1 LYIQTIAEGETMA
14 FEKTKWIWQDG
25 AFLPFDEAKIH
36 STAFGLH
43 YGTGVFEGI
52 RCYETQDGPAIFR
65 LKEHM
70 DRFYA
75 SAEVYKLDISYTSEQ
90 LNDAI
95 NETVRRNGFKNCYIR
110 PTAYFDSGS
119 LGIRAICPTGIN
131 ILAWEWP
138 NDFGAEKLTKGMRVT
153 ISPYRKFHSSMIPTT
168 AKATGNYLNS
178 ILAVR
183 EAAARGF
190 DEAILLD
197 VNGNLAE
204 GAVENIFLI
213 KDGKVLTNDQNSS
226 ILLGITRDSAI
237 QIARHLGYEVE
248 IRALK
253 LHELMSADEVF
264 LTGTAIE
271 ITPVREVDG
280 KVIGNGVRGPI
291 TEQIQKTFFEIVA
304 GRKPEFK
311 HWLFPVVPKAV
322 AGAVV

>member
-1 LYIQTIAEGETMA
+1 MS
-14 FEKTKWIWQDG
+14 FEKTKWIWQDNQ
-25 AFLPFDEAKIH
+25 FLPFEEAKIH

-52 RCYETQDGPAIFR
+52 RCYETASGPNIFR

-70 DRFYA
+70 ARFYA
-75 SAEVYKLDISYTSEQ
+75 SAAVYQLEIQYTPEQ
-90 LNDAI
+90 LNEAI
-95 NETVRRNGFKNCYIR
+95 CETVRRNEFKNCYIR

-119 LGIRAICPTGIN
+119 LGIRSICPTGIN
-131 ILAWEWP
+131 ILTWEWP
-138 NDFGAEKLTKGMRVT
+138 NDFGAEKLTRGMRVT
-153 ISPYRKFHSSMIPTT
+153 VSPYRKFHSSMIPTT

-197 VNGNLAE
+197 MHGNLAE

-213 KDGKVLTNDQNSS
+213 KDGKLLTNDQNSS

-237 QIARHLGYEVE
+237 QIARHLGFEVE
-248 IRALK
+248 IR
-253 LHELMSADEVF
+253 ELRLEELLSADEAF

-280 KVIGNGVRGPI
+280 KIIGNGARGPI
-291 TEQIQKTFFEIVA
+291 TEQIQNTFFEIVA

-311 HWLFPVVPKAV
+311 HWLHPVKATAIGQNAV
-322 AGAVV
+322 AGAVA

>member
-1 LYIQTIAEGETMA
+1 MS
-14 FEKTKWIWQDG
+14 FEKTKWVWQDG
-25 AFLPFDEAKIH
+25 NMLPFDEAKIH

-43 YGTGVFEGI
+43 YGTGIFEGI
-52 RCYETQDGPAIFR
+52 RCYDGNIFR

-75 SAEVYKLDISYTSEQ
+75 SAEVYQ
-90 LNDAI
+90 LKIDYSPEALNEAI
-95 NETVRRNGFKNCYIR
+95 CETVRRNNFTNCYIR
-110 PTAYFDSGS
+110 PTAYSDAGS
-119 LGIRAICPTGIN
+119 LGIRSVVPTGIN

-138 NDFGAEKLTKGMRVT
+138 SDFRDKQTNGMRVT

-197 VNGNLAE
+197 ANGNLAE

-213 KDGKVLTNDQNSS
+213 KDGKVLTNDENSS

-237 QIARHLGYEVE
+237 QIARYFGYEVE

-253 LHELMSADEVF
+253 LHELLSADEVF

-280 KVIGNGVRGPI
+280 KVVGNGARGSI
-291 TEQIQKTFFEIVA
+291 TEQIQKTFFDIVA
-304 GRKPEFK
+304 GRKPEFN
-311 HWLFPVVPKAV
+311 HWLYPVEQKAV
-322 AGAVV
+322 ASKA

>member
-1 LYIQTIAEGETMA
+1 MS
-14 FEKTKWIWQDG
+14 FEKTKWVWQDG
-25 AFLPFDEAKIH
+25 NMLPFDEAKIH

-43 YGTGVFEGI
+43 YGTGIFEGI
-52 RCYETQDGPAIFR
+52 RCYDGNIFR

-75 SAEVYKLDISYTSEQ
+75 SAEVYQ
-90 LNDAI
+90 LKIDYSPEALNEAI
-95 NETVRRNGFKNCYIR
+95 CETVRRNNFTNCYIR
-110 PTAYFDSGS
+110 PTAYSDAGS
-119 LGIRAICPTGIN
+119 LGIRSVVPTGIN

-138 NDFGAEKLTKGMRVT
+138 SDFRDKQTNGMRVT

-197 VNGNLAE
+197 ANGNLAE

-213 KDGKVLTNDQNSS
+213 KDGKVLTNDENSS

-237 QIARHLGYEVE
+237 QIARYFGYEVE

-253 LHELMSADEVF
+253 LHELLSADEVF

-280 KVIGNGVRGPI
+280 KVVGNGARGPI
-291 TEQIQKTFFEIVA
+291 TEQIQKTFFDIVA
-304 GRKPEFK
+304 GRKPEFN
-311 HWLFPVVPKAV
+311 HWLYPVEQKAV
-322 AGAVV
+322 ASKA

>member
-1 LYIQTIAEGETMA
+1 MS
-14 FEKTKWIWQDG
+14 FEKTKWIWQNNE
-25 AFLPFDEAKIH
+25 FLPFDEAKIH
-36 STAFGLH
+36 ATAFGLH

-52 RCYETQDGPAIFR
+52 RCYDTAGGPAIFR

-75 SAEVYKLDISYTSEQ
+75 SAEVYKLKIDYAPEA
-90 LNDAI
+90 LNEAI
-95 NETVRRNGFKNCYIR
+95 CETVRRNEFKNCYIR
-110 PTAYFDSGS
+110 PTAYSDAGS
-119 LGIRAICPTGIN
+119 LGIRSVCPTGIN

-138 NDFGAEKLTKGMRVT
+138 NDFGAEKLAKGMRVT
-153 ISPYRKFHSSMIPTT
+153 VSPYRKFHSSMIPTT

-213 KDGKVLTNDQNSS
+213 KDGKILTNDQHSS

-248 IRALK
+248 IRNLK
-253 LHELMSADEVF
+253 LHELLSADEVF

-280 KVIGNGVRGPI
+280 KIIGSGGRGPI
-291 TEQIQKTFFEIVA
+291 TEQIQNTFFEIVA
-304 GRKPEFK
+304 GRKTEFN
-311 HWLFPVVPKAV
+311 HWLYPIGQTAV
-322 AGAVV
+322 AGAAV

>member
-1 LYIQTIAEGETMA
+1 MS
-14 FEKTKWIWQDG
+14 FEKTKWVWQDG
-25 AFLPFDEAKIH
+25 KMLPFDEAKIH

-52 RCYETQDGPAIFR
+52 RCYNGNIFR

-75 SAEVYKLDISYTSEQ
+75 SAAVYKLNIDYSPEA
-90 LNDAI
+90 LNEAI
-95 NETVRRNGFKNCYIR
+95 CDTVRRNNFKNCYIR
-110 PTAYFDSGS
+110 PTAYSDAGS
-119 LGIRAICPTGIN
+119 LGIRAVVPTGLN
-131 ILAWEWP
+131 ILTWEWAS
-138 NDFGAEKLTKGMRVT
+138 DFADKQANGMRVT
-153 ISPYRKFHSSMIPTT
+153 VSPYRKFHSSMIPTT

-197 VNGNLAE
+197 ANGNLAE

-213 KDGKVLTNDQNSS
+213 KNGKVLTNDEHSS
-226 ILLGITRDSAI
+226 ILMGITRDSAI

-253 LHELMSADEVF
+253 LHELFSADEVF

-280 KVIGNGVRGPI
+280 KVVGNGARGPI
-291 TEQIQKTFFEIVA
+291 TEQIQKTFFDIVN
-304 GRKPEFK
+304 GRKPEFN
-311 HWLFPVVPKAV
+311 HWLHPVEQKSV
-322 AGAVV
+322 ASAA